1 MKEVTL
7 LKQAYFPFVPEHRQ
21 KKRRYHNSDANKL
34 FAQDRAF
41 HQWYRFVLSFPPH
54 LVQEY
59 IEKFQLRDGDVLLD
73 PFCGTGTTL
82 VEAKKFCLQSIGVE
96 ANKMTHFAATIKCHW
111 TIDPDQFIAES
122 KKIAMLAEKKIRSCK
137 KIQTLSDEQM
147 ELLLENSI
155 SPMPLHKTLILLE
168 LIDATQTQFTGHQRL
183 ALATST
189 VRYSSNLHF
198 GPEVGVTREKKQ
210 DSDVVTDWL
219 TTIDMF
225 VRDLRE
231 IPIRDKTIQ
240 KKKLR
245 TEVIWGDSRY
255 LGDCLQNYEPHSI
268 TAVFTSPPYP
278 NEKDYTRT
286 TRLESVLLGFLRN
299 KLELRQMKQG
309 LIRSNSRN
317 IYKNDND
324 DHFIDSY
331 SEVKKIAETIET
343 KRIAMGKTSGFEK
356 MYHKVVLQYFGG
368 MTCHLQSLKPFLKK
382 GAMLGYV
389 VGDQA
394 SFLQVY
400 IPTGKILADIAVQ
413 LGYKLIAIDP
423 FRTRFATATKMN
435 MNEEVVVLQWNG

>member
-1 MKEVTL
+1 MTETTL
-7 LKQAYFPFVPEHRQ
+7 LKQTYFPFVPENKQ
-21 KKRRYHNSDANKL
+21 KKKYYQNSDANKL
-34 FAQDRAF
+34 FDQDRAF

-59 IEKFQLRDGDVLLD
+59 IENFQLHDGDILLD

-82 VEAKKFCLQSIGVE
+82 VEAKKNCLQGIGIE
-96 ANKMTHFAATIKCHW
+96 ANKMTHFASTIKCNW

-122 KKIAMLAEKKIRSCK
+122 KKIAEFADEKIHSCK
-137 KIQTLSDEQM
+137 KTQILPDEQM
-147 ELLLENSI
+147 DLLLENSI
-155 SPMPLHKTLILLE
+155 SPIPLHKTLMLLKT
-168 LIDATQTQFTGHQRL
+168 IDESQTQFTEHQRL

-210 DSDVVTDWL
+210 DSNVVADWL
-219 TTIDMF
+219 KTIDMF

-231 IPIRDKTIQ
+231 IPIH
-240 KKKLR
+240 KKKIR
-245 TEVIWGDSRY
+245 PNIIYGDSRY
-255 LGDCLQNYEPHSI
+255 LEDYLQNNERHSI
-268 TAVFTSPPYP
+268 AAVFTSPPYP

-286 TRLESVLLGFLRN
+286 TRLESVLLGFLHN
-299 KLELRQMKQG
+299 KSELRKMKQG

-324 DHFIDSY
+324 DHFIDRY
-331 SEVKKIAETIET
+331 SEVKKIAETIES

-368 MTCHLQSLKPFLKK
+368 MTRHLESLKPFLKQ

-394 SFLQVY
+394 SFLQVS

-413 LGYKLIAIDP
+413 LGYTLVSIDP
-423 FRTRFATATKMN
+423 FRTRFSTATKMN
-435 MNEEVVVLQWNG
+435 LNEEVVVLQWNG